1 MEELREKYENLMKVK
16 AICKIAGLG
25 IDIDVKKI
33 AFEDGKYYVYY
44 SLRLDP
50 LLERELVMSTTDF
63 YFLLTNRP
71 DEFIDSLRELAAS
84 IRRTRGVLGKAG
96 WDDVDFIVFTLIK
109 LALIRVIVKR
119 TGISPDQLTEED
131 REVIDK
137 VAGLILN
144 THKSEITGQYGLWRM
159 RGEKIREIL
168 VEKGLL

>member
-1 MEELREKYENLMKVK
+1 
-16 AICKIAGLG
+16 
-25 IDIDVKKI
+25 
-33 AFEDGKYYVYY
+33 
-44 SLRLDP
+44 
-50 LLERELVMSTTDF
+50 
-63 YFLLTNRP
+63 
-71 DEFIDSLRELAAS
+71 
-84 IRRTRGVLGKAG
+84 
-96 WDDVDFIVFTLIK
+96 VDFIVFTLIK